1 MRVFSKVAFMAVM
14 CLAVMSR
21 CLAGPRFG
29 GGWQE
34 GRSTFERVVEGVGG
48 TAFTV
53 AGAGLASSGVA
64 ALGGAIASASTSL
77 AMGGTAAGFLGAV
90 GMGAGIVALGAG
102 VALVG
107 IHYITDATGV
117 WTFEDSRKLFDK
129 GCKKLADR
137 LIGKKSATDFDDA
150 GLMPASM
157 IDPLPELDSMQEFI
171 SRTENGSAHS
181 VKVMDAETLKR
192 IDPEAYEAM
201 SGASGASASESSSE
215 RVKKMREKRKELRER
230 LAAMDVDDGSQD
242 WCKINFSKVD
252 NDGRDVKIPD
262 LSKLISILKQMIEYL
277 RRINAMG
284 HKPSA
289 EDFVGYNNLVGDA
302 REEFKKILMAIA
314 VDAEQKNIPE
324 EEQFR
329 VGNELS
335 KLMAAKIEPYTKTL
349 EELQDQIKAKDWGR
363 FDGIEFGSLINI
375 K

>member
-1 MRVFSKVAFMAVM
+1 MRAFGKVAFMAVM

-29 GGWQE
+29 GGRQE
-34 GRSTFERVVEGVGG
+34 GRSTFGRVVEGVGG

-107 IHYITDATGV
+107 IHCITDATGI

-129 GCKKLADR
+129 GCKKLADW
-137 LIGKKSATDFDDA
+137 LTGKKSATDFDDA

-192 IDPEAYEAM
+192 IDPEAYEAL

-242 WCKINFSKVD
+242 WCRCDEPGCFVVEDRKDGKSAATVSFGCSKCGKIN
-252 NDGRDVKIPD
+252 REYAR
-262 LSKLISILKQMIEYL
+262 LALKWEKKML
-277 RRINAMG
+277 RQGIHGEWIGENAEANA
-284 HKPSA
+284 HKA
-289 EDFVGYNNLVGDA
+289 AGVG
-302 REEFKKILMAIA
+302 
-314 VDAEQKNIPE
+314 Q
-324 EEQFR
+324 
-329 VGNELS
+329 
-335 KLMAAKIEPYTKTL
+335 
-349 EELQDQIKAKDWGR
+349 
-363 FDGIEFGSLINI
+363 
-375 K
+375 